1 MEMLKTKWRECDKFR
16 EQRLQEVK
24 LMRAQRERLLQQR
37 MYEEAHRLEETI
49 SDTLEEA
56 DYIPRTTLN

>member
-1 MEMLKTKWRECDKFR
+1 MLKTKWRECDKFR

-56 DYIPRTTLN
+56 DYIPRTTLT

>member
-56 DYIPRTTLN
+56 DYIPRTTLT

>member
-16 EQRLQEVK
+16 EHRLQEVK

-56 DYIPRTTLN
+56 DYIPRTTLT